1 MHSPTPL
8 HSSGMAK
15 TLCDLG
21 KKNLEKYAIK
31 LRERGGPD
39 YICKKCA
46 RVAHNR
52 KLLCKATKLR
62 FKD

>member
-1 MHSPTPL
+1 
-8 HSSGMAK
+8 MAK

-21 KKNLEKYAIK
+21 KKDLEKYADK
-31 LRERGGPD
+31 LREGGVPA

-46 RVAHNR
+46 RVAHNK
-52 KLLCKATKLR
+52 KLLCKPTNLR